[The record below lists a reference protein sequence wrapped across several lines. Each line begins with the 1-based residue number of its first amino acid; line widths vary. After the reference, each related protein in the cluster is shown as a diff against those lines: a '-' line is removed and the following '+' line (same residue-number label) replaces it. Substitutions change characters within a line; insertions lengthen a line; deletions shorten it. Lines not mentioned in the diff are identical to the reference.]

1 MTDISAQERRM
12 KILEILHKNGKVKV
26 NDLSRRFA
34 VSEVS
39 IRADLAELEGKQL
52 LSRIHGGAIS
62 SYKAYYNMSLSQRS
76 SVNEN
81 EKLKIA
87 EAVAEMV
94 EDNDTLIMN
103 AGTTPL
109 FVMRALKKKNL
120 TIVTNSIAI
129 ALEAGKFQNLKVI
142 LLGGEVNSEYQFTY
156 GTAALKSLSEY
167 HADKLILSVDGI
179 NTEKGLSTF
188 YFQEA
193 DICKK
198 MIEQSKTVIIA
209 ADYTKIGRVAFSSI
223 TSADAADIVVTN
235 KNSPSDE
242 ISGLKACGIKIVK
255 A

>member
-1 MTDISAQERRM
+1 M
-12 KILEILHKNGKVKV
+12 KILELLHKNGKVKV
-26 NDLSRRFA
+26 NDLSKRFGI
-34 VSEVS
+34 SEVS
-39 IRADLAELEGKQL
+39 IRADLAELEEKQL

-76 SVNEN
+76 SVNEA

-87 EAVAEMV
+87 EAVSEMV
-94 EDNDTLIMN
+94 EDHDTIIMN

-109 FVMRALKKKNL
+109 FVMRALNKKNL

-129 ALEAGKFQNLKVI
+129 ALEAGKFTNLKVI
-142 LLGGEVNSEYQFTY
+142 LLGGDVNSEYQFTY

-179 NTEKGLSTF
+179 SHENGLSTF
-188 YFQEA
+188 YYQEA

-223 TSADAADIVVTN
+223 TNASAADIIVTN
-235 KNSPSDE
+235 KNSAPDE
-242 ISGLKACGIKIVK
+242 IAGLKAMGIRISKV
-255 A
+255 

>member
-1 MTDISAQERRM
+1 MENISAQERRM
-12 KILEILHKNGKVKV
+12 KILELLHKTGKVKV
-26 NDLSRRFA
+26 SDLSELFRI
-34 VSEVS
+34 SEVS
-39 IRADLAELEGKQL
+39 IRADLAELEEKQL

-76 SVNEN
+76 SVNES

-87 EAVAEMV
+87 ESVCELV

-109 FVMRALKKKNL
+109 FVMRALNKKNI

-129 ALEAGKFQNLKVI
+129 ALEAGKYQNLKVI
-142 LLGGEVNSEYQFTY
+142 LLGGDVNSEYQFTY
-156 GTAALKSLSEY
+156 GTAALKYLSEY

-179 NTEKGLSTF
+179 SAGKGLSTF
-188 YFQEA
+188 YYQET

-198 MIEQSKTVIIA
+198 MIDQSKTVIIA

-223 TSADAADIVVTN
+223 TDASAADIIITN
-235 KNSPSDE
+235 KNSAPDE
-242 ISGLKACGIKIVK
+242 TSALKDIGIKLIKV
-255 A
+255 